1 MSLLEMGIEKKEEY
15 LWGIE
20 NEFVFESKKF

>member
-1 MSLLEMGIEKKEEY
+1 MPLLEMGIEKKEEY
-15 LWGIE
+15 SWGTE